1 MYNNIRKPEK
11 LHFLNAKRTVLLKF
25 VYNTYIFNVPR
36 AGGWR
41 KRMSMQTEADAK
53 RTASGFIHNVL
64 YQQSERFYLRTWQR
78 EPISIAEGDA
88 GCFFKPSLTPT
99 FPLITPL
106 PLPPSLLLSLSR
118 LLALCLSPPL
128 SPRSVSLW
136 AQTLPC
142 LTPIGWEA
150 TNLASGRAGGTAYAK
165 PCFILM
171 SSNRGFKSL
180 IRRVQELLVPTG
192 CAYRLSPGER
202 SC

>member
-1 MYNNIRKPEK
+1 MKETNERANRGRCKANSK
-11 LHFLNAKRTVLLKF
+11 RLHSQCFVSTKWAVLSAHL
-25 VYNTYIFNVPR
+25 TAR
-36 AGGWR
+36 ADKHCWGR
-41 KRMSMQTEADAK
+41 
-53 RTASGFIHNVL
+53 
-64 YQQSERFYLRTWQR
+64 
-78 EPISIAEGDA
+78 DA

-106 PLPPSLLLSLSR
+106 PLPPSLPLSR
-118 LLALCLSPPL
+118 LLTLCLSPPL

-142 LTPIGWEA
+142 LTPIGWAA

-171 SSNRGFKSL
+171 SCNCGFKSL